1 MEQGME
7 IMSMKLLLI
16 AKYQEYEKRAG
27 GMEFSEIRPKFQ
39 EMPSWHS
46 DSIQLA
52 LEEAL
57 RQTG

>member
-1 MEQGME
+1 ME

-39 EMPSWHS
+39 EMPS
-46 DSIQLA
+46 
-52 LEEAL
+52 
-57 RQTG
+57 